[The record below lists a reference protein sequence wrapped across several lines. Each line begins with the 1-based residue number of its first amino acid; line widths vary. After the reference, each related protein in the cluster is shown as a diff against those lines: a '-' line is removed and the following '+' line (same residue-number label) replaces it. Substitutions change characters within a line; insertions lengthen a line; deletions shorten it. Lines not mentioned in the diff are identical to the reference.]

1 MSPKIVTFSISC
13 RTFWWPN
20 CISNL
25 PFFFFSKWSRTCLA
39 LKVNWV
45 NQELHKTFYSIRV
58 IKNCLT
64 EKTSTQFQSLSCE
77 RKNMPPSQSNITILS
92 NSSHKWLQH
101 KLKMC
106 CGLLIFF
113 FFFLYLWMKKS
124 GLEEHTQFEDESCYL
139 GLVLHQTIWCVIKIK
154 SALLSLTEHLAKQA
168 LP

>member
-1 MSPKIVTFSISC
+1 MFPKIVTFSISC

-77 RKNMPPSQSNITILS
+77 RKNMPPSQSNMTILS

-113 FFFLYLWMKKS
+113 FFFPLFLDEKIRSWRTYAVRRWKLLFRSCFSPNHLMFHYKKK
-124 GLEEHTQFEDESCYL
+124 C
-139 GLVLHQTIWCVIKIK
+139 
-154 SALLSLTEHLAKQA
+154 ASLTDGTSC
-168 LP
+168 